1 MAMSKGESALTGL
14 EQEPEIKAGTEKMTD
29 MNRLNVI
36 LLGKE
41 ASSLA
46 NVASVLMEQ
55 RHFHVTCFTA
65 AEEVWTYLQSNKL
78 DVAVV
83 SEVLQDCTGL
93 QFIKN
98 LVTKHPFVNCAL
110 TSPLSKDQ
118 FHEETEG
125 YGVFM
130 QLPVNPSAQ
139 SAGEMI
145 EHLDKIYQLIDYH
158 SKRENL

>member
-1 MAMSKGESALTGL
+1 MK
-14 EQEPEIKAGTEKMTD
+14 
-29 MNRLNVI
+29 RLHVI

-46 NVASVLMEQ
+46 NVALVLMEQ
-55 RHFHVTCFTA
+55 RQFHVTCLTA
-65 AEEVWTYLQSNKL
+65 AEEVWAYLQSNKL
-78 DVAVV
+78 DVVIV
-83 SEVLQDCTGL
+83 SEDLQDCTGL

-98 LVTKHPFVNCAL
+98 LVTKNPFVNCAL
-110 TSPLSKDQ
+110 TSPLTKDE

-130 QLPVNPSAQ
+130 QLPVNPTAQ
-139 SAGEMI
+139 SAGDMI

-158 SKRENL
+158 PKRENL